1 MSELDGRGVDWTE
14 ERSDEGRTRS
24 EAGMGRWVGARR
36 RAGDTSERVSATI
49 NGAAVSA
56 EVEPEEL
63 LLDFLRDR
71 LGLTGAKQSC
81 EVQVCGACTVLV
93 DGDPVSSCCF
103 LAADI
108 AGRQVE
114 TIEGL
119 VGSDFHRRAVEAFM
133 RHAAVQCGFCTA
145 GMLLTA
151 KALAA
156 RGIGAVPTSGPTSGR
171 AEIAAAM
178 SGNLCR
184 CTGYR
189 SILDSLTEVLGEY
202 R

>member
-1 MSELDGRGVDWTE
+1 VTE
-14 ERSDEGRTRS
+14 
-24 EAGMGRWVGARR
+24 WVA
-36 RAGDTSERVSATI
+36 ATI
-49 NGAAVSA
+49 NGAPFSG
-56 EVEPEEL
+56 EVPAEEL

-71 LGLTGAKQSC
+71 LGLTGTKQSC
-81 EVQVCGACTVLV
+81 EVQVCGVCTVLV

-108 AGRQVE
+108 DGRDVL

-119 VGSDFHRRAVEAFM
+119 LTTAPDFYRRAAQAFG
-133 RHAAVQCGFCTA
+133 RHAAVQCGFCTP

-156 RGIGAVPTSGPTSGR
+156 RGVGAEGAGAGR

-178 SGNLCR
+178 NGNLCR
-184 CTGYR
+184 CTGYH
-189 SILDSLTEVLGEY
+189 SILDSLTELLGEAPCPPEAM
-202 R
+202 

>member
-1 MSELDGRGVDWTE
+1 MT
-14 ERSDEGRTRS
+14 
-24 EAGMGRWVGARR
+24 
-36 RAGDTSERVSATI
+36 ERVSATI

-81 EVQVCGACTVLV
+81 EVQVCGVCTVLI

-108 AGRQVE
+108 DGRQVE

-119 VGSDFHRRAVEAFM
+119 VGSDFHRRAVQAFM

-151 KALAA
+151 KVLAA
-156 RGIGAVPTSGPTSGR
+156 RGTSTDR

-178 SGNLCR
+178 TGNLCR

-189 SILDSLTEVLGEY
+189 SILDSLTEVLGEH

>member
-1 MSELDGRGVDWTE
+1 MT
-14 ERSDEGRTRS
+14 
-24 EAGMGRWVGARR
+24 
-36 RAGDTSERVSATI
+36 ERVSAVI
-49 NGAAVSA
+49 NGAPVSA
-56 EVEPEEL
+56 DVEPQEL
-63 LLDFLRDR
+63 LLDFLREG

-81 EVQVCGACTVLV
+81 EVQVCGVCTVLV

-108 AGRQVE
+108 DGRQVE

-119 VGSDFHRRAVEAFM
+119 AGSDFHRRAVEAFM
-133 RHAAVQCGFCTA
+133 RHAAVQCGFCTS

-156 RGIGAVPTSGPTSGR
+156 RGIGAVPTSGPASGR

-178 SGNLCR
+178 NGNLCR

-189 SILDSLTEVLGEY
+189 SILDSLAEVLGESAEGA
-202 R
+202 

>member
-1 MSELDGRGVDWTE
+1 MQ
-14 ERSDEGRTRS
+14 
-24 EAGMGRWVGARR
+24 
-36 RAGDTSERVSATI
+36 VSATI
-49 NGAAVSA
+49 NGAPFSG
-56 EVEPEEL
+56 EVPAEEL

-71 LGLTGAKQSC
+71 LGLTGTKQSC

-93 DGDPVSSCCF
+93 GGNPVSSCCF

-108 AGRQVE
+108 DGLDVE

-119 VGSDFHRRAVEAFM
+119 AGSEFHRRAADAFL
-133 RHAAVQCGFCTA
+133 RHAAVQCGFCTP

-156 RGIGAVPTSGPTSGR
+156 RGAGPGR

-178 SGNLCR
+178 NGNLCR

-189 SILDSLTEVLGEY
+189 SILDSLAELLAAPAAAGVPGDS

>member
-1 MSELDGRGVDWTE
+1 MEDQTNGTIVIDGNMLGIGIPRHVEHPITWHVEDGKYQAI
-14 ERSDEGRTRS
+14 EGGA
-24 EAGMGRWVGARR
+24 EARR
-36 RAGDTSERVSATI
+36 
-49 NGAAVSA
+49 
-56 EVEPEEL
+56 

-81 EVQVCGACTVLV
+81 EVQVCGVCTVLV
-93 DGDPVSSCCF
+93 DGNPVSSCCF

-108 AGRQVE
+108 DGREVE

-119 VGSDFHRRAVEAFM
+119 VGSDFHRRAADAFM
-133 RHAAVQCGFCTA
+133 RHAAVQCGFCTS

-151 KALAA
+151 RALAC
-156 RGIGAVPTSGPTSGR
+156 RGLRGDR
-171 AEIAAAM
+171 DEIAAAM

-189 SILDSLTEVLGEY
+189 SILDSLTEILGADQ
-202 R
+202 

>member
-1 MSELDGRGVDWTE
+1 MTQTVR
-14 ERSDEGRTRS
+14 
-24 EAGMGRWVGARR
+24 
-36 RAGDTSERVSATI
+36 ATI
-49 NGAAVSA
+49 NGRPFTG
-56 EVEPEEL
+56 EVPAEEL

-71 LGLTGAKQSC
+71 LGLTGTKQSC
-81 EVQVCGACTVLV
+81 EVQVCGVCTVLV
-93 DGDPVSSCCF
+93 DGDPVSSCCY
-103 LAADI
+103 LAADVD
-108 AGRQVE
+108 GRQVE

-119 VGSDFHRRAVEAFM
+119 AGTDFHRRAADAFM

-156 RGIGAVPTSGPTSGR
+156 RGASGERLGDR
-171 AEIAAAM
+171 DEIAAAM

-184 CTGYR
+184 CTGYV
-189 SILDSLTEVLGEY
+189 SILDSLTELLGGQ